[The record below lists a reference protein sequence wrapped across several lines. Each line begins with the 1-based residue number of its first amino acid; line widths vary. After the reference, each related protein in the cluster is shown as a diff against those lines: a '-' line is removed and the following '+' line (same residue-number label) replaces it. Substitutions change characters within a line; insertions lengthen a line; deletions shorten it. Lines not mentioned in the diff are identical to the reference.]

1 MAVDPK
7 FMRTET
13 KVVRRAKDA
22 GARKLSVDICVVGSG
37 AAGTS
42 AALEAAALGR
52 KVALVDG
59 LPTLGGQAVNSIIGL
74 FVGFFSGG
82 DQKHVPYQITHGI
95 ADRMF
100 ADLGAQGALDYRV
113 GPTTTN
119 IMYDEVALQRWIE
132 RAIADAGIVPI
143 VGAIVSNVAME
154 GRRVREIELTTRYG
168 KLRVEA
174 QGFVDASGDA
184 SLAWQAGLPCREA
197 AEGPIY
203 GTQML
208 VLENIDMQHAPDRF
222 AFAERVAAKHK
233 QYGLPRGDGFA
244 FVAPGRGIALVNMTH
259 IETPLEPVAM
269 SRIQLEGKAQADK
282 AIAFLKAEYPDAF
295 RNARVRAYGQPGV
308 RQTRWIVGTHQLTAD
323 EVRKGVKFPDAIARC
338 AWPIELHSR
347 EEGYV
352 WEPFGHDHMHYV
364 PLGSITCADADNLM
378 AAGRCIDGDA
388 AALSSVRVMG
398 PCMAMGKAAVNAL
411 DLAGAGSVHQIDI
424 AALQERLKDNL
435 ARTD

>member
-1 MAVDPK
+1 MAIDPK
-7 FMRTET
+7 LLRTET
-13 KVVRRAKDA
+13 KVVRKGRDG
-22 GARKLSVDICVVGSG
+22 GAQKLSVDICVVGSG

-52 KVALVDG
+52 KVALIDG
-59 LPTLGGQAVNSIIGL
+59 LPGLGGQAVNSIIGI

-82 DQKHVPYQITHGI
+82 DQNHKPYQITHGI
-95 ADRMF
+95 ADRIF
-100 ADLGAQGALDYRV
+100 KDLGAQGVLDFRV

-119 IMYDEVALQRWIE
+119 VMYDEVALQRWIE
-132 RAIADAGIVPI
+132 EAVRVAGIIPI
-143 VGAIVSNVAME
+143 VGAIVRNGVME
-154 GRRVREIELTTRYG
+154 GRRVRELELTTRYG
-168 KLRVEA
+168 EVRVQA
-174 QGFVDASGDA
+174 QGFVDATGDA
-184 SLAWQAGLPCREA
+184 ALAWQAGLPCHEA
-197 AEGPIY
+197 EEGPIY

-208 VLENIDMQHAPDRF
+208 VLENIDTAHAPSRD
-222 AFAERVAAKHK
+222 AFGERVAAKHK
-233 QYGLPRGDGFA
+233 QYGLPRRDGFA
-244 FVAPGRGIALVNMTH
+244 FVSPGRGIALVNMTH
-259 IETPLEPVAM
+259 IETPLDPLAM

-282 AIAFLKAEYPDAF
+282 AVAFLKAEYPECFAK
-295 RNARVRAYGQPGV
+295 ARVRAYGQPGV
-308 RQTRWIVGTHQLTAD
+308 RQTRWIVGAHQLTAD

-364 PLGSITCADADNLM
+364 PLRSIACADADNLM
-378 AAGRCIDGDA
+378 AAGRCMDGDA

-411 DLAGAGSVHQIDI
+411 DLAGSGSVHQIDV

-435 ARTD
+435 VRTD